1 MWAQPWVDS
10 FCAKP
15 FSTTVNNKES
25 IMTQPKIALIGAG
38 NIGGTLAFLA
48 GLKQLGDIVLIDI
61 AEGIPQGKALDII
74 ESSPIEG
81 FDAKFMGTNDYAHLK
96 GSDVVII
103 TAGVP
108 RKPGMIR
115 DDLLSINCKVMK
127 SVAEALKLYCPQ
139 AFVICVTNPLD
150 AMVYALREMS
160 GLPHHMVVGMAGV
173 LDSARLRYF
182 LSLELGVSVK
192 DISALVLGGHGD
204 TMVPLSRYAT
214 VAGIPLP
221 DIIKM
226 GWLSQQRL
234 DEIIERTRNGG
245 GEIVGLLKT
254 GSAFYAP
261 ASSAIEIAEAY
272 LKDRKRV
279 LPCAVWLDG
288 AYGIKDLYVGVPAI
302 IGKNGIERVLEVPLN
317 SEEKEQFMKS
327 VEAVRG
333 LIAAVKDF
341 I

>member
-1 MWAQPWVDS
+1 
-10 FCAKP
+10 
-15 FSTTVNNKES
+15 
-25 IMTQPKIALIGAG
+25 MTHQKIALVGAG
-38 NIGGTLAFLA
+38 NIGGTLGFLA

-61 AEGIPQGKALDII
+61 AEGLSQGKALDLI

-81 FDAKFMGTNDYAHLK
+81 FDGQFIGTDDYAHLQ

-108 RKPGMIR
+108 RKPGMSR

-127 SVAEALKLYCPQ
+127 TVAEALKSYCPQ

-192 DISALVLGGHGD
+192 DISAIVLGGHGD
-204 TMVPLSRYAT
+204 TMVPLPRYAT
-214 VAGIPLP
+214 VSSIPLP
-221 DIIKM
+221 DLIQM
-226 GWLSQQRL
+226 GWLTQQRL

-261 ASSAIEIAEAY
+261 ASAAIEMAEAY

-279 LPCAVWLDG
+279 LPCAAWLEG
-288 AYGIKDLYVGVPAI
+288 AYGINDLYVGVPAVIGRKGVERI
-302 IGKNGIERVLEVPLN
+302 IELPLT
-317 SEEKEQFMKS
+317 SHEKELFMKS
-327 VEAVRG
+327 VAAVRT
-333 LIAAVKDF
+333 LIKEVETLMR
-341 I
+341 